1 LIGTQLCLTLN
12 SIAPFLSSFVCL
24 FEGKALPLL
33 VQLALNLIALSSF
46 VVLGSTGSKFDWR
59 HSIGSIGSL
68 T

>member
-1 LIGTQLCLTLN
+1 MLD

-24 FEGKALPLL
+24 FEGKALPLSVRL
-33 VQLALNLIALSSF
+33 VLDLIALSFF
-46 VVLGSTGSKFDWR
+46 VVLGSTSSKFDWH